1 MNSISNATL
10 PFVLFCGILTMCIS
24 LIIHSF
30 FLSLTLQTQIKFM
43 KSYPNAIGFSLI
55 MPSILLSTF
64 LFVVSSVI
72 QILIWAFLLMFFGSF
87 DNINDALY
95 FSSTTYTT
103 LGTGTHVLVPPFR
116 LLEPMEAATGMLVA
130 GLNTAVLFSIL
141 RKVAKKHS
149 RFDDFLN

>member
-10 PFVLFCGILTMCIS
+10 PFVLFCGTLTICVS

-30 FLSLTLQTQIKFM
+30 FLFFTLELHTKFM
-43 KSYPNAIGFSLI
+43 KFFPRAIGIKLI

-64 LFVVSSVI
+64 MFVVSSVI

-87 DNINDALY
+87 ANNNDALY
-95 FSSTTYTT
+95 FSATTYTT
-103 LGTGTHVLVPPFR
+103 LGTGTHVLVPPYR

-130 GLNTAVLFSIL
+130 GLNTALLFSIL
-141 RKVAKKHS
+141 SKVAK
-149 RFDDFLN
+149 RNA